1 MADVT
6 TTFAAKDEGFAA
18 VMQRIQNRLQNFT
31 QQMGKMS
38 TGSNKIQASFAGMT
52 QSVVG
57 LAAAYVGA
65 SQAINGFNQALEF
78 GGKMSDLSQIT
89 GESAG
94 KLAVLERAFNNT
106 DIGGEKMLPML
117 SKMTEFIQQLG
128 QGQAGAV
135 ATAKTLGVSF
145 DQLKNKSPIE
155 AFKTLI
161 QAIARLSTEN
171 QRLETSGD
179 VFGNRLGGKL
189 IPLAR
194 NFSQEMAT
202 AREQLGSVVDI
213 LDRSASRLDDLG
225 DMLKESVGNKFRDF
239 ILGLIDG
246 AKGADSLVTSLSKID
261 TAASG
266 IKLGQLFSG
275 AAEEPHKAFLLLG
288 EVLLLAIKKA
298 GNELINATLYAGKVW
313 TAALTNK
320 KTFGTIMEGLL
331 AGFQSI
337 FNFAATVSL
346 QIVKTLI
353 EGVAGLVSVIP
364 GVGPALARE
373 IAAPLKAIEEQQSR
387 IDKQA
392 EKLRQTMQQ
401 SLFGTAEDVIE
412 TAKKMPKEDVDF
424 LGANDQQQQVT
435 ALQQNLRQI
444 ARDNSTE
451 PKKETPA
458 EQMDRA
464 RSIYA
469 QQIAAIEAMEISA
482 TEQTKKR
489 IRLDA
494 QFIEAMNAARQGLL
508 PPAEQMKQ
516 ATTGKNEREAM
527 AAAQSKPLAD
537 SGETKGAASET
548 TLQQAVR
555 FLEELTTK
563 LPAPVLV

>member
-18 VMQRIQNRLQNFT
+18 VMQRIQNRLQKFT
-31 QQMGKMS
+31 QQMGQVSANSKQ
-38 TGSNKIQASFAGMT
+38 IQTSFTGMT

-57 LAAAYVGA
+57 LAAAYVGV
-65 SQAINGFNQALEF
+65 SQAISGFNKALE
-78 GGKMSDLSQIT
+78 
-89 GESAG
+89 
-94 KLAVLERAFNNT
+94 
-106 DIGGEKMLPML
+106 
-117 SKMTEFIQQLG
+117 
-128 QGQAGAV
+128 
-135 ATAKTLGVSF
+135 
-145 DQLKNKSPIE
+145 
-155 AFKTLI
+155 
-161 QAIARLSTEN
+161 
-171 QRLETSGD
+171 
-179 VFGNRLGGKL
+179 LGG
-189 IPLAR
+189 
-194 NFSQEMAT
+194 Q
-202 AREQLGSVVDI
+202 
-213 LDRSASRLDDLG
+213 LDDLTKRTG
-225 DMLKESVGNKFRDF
+225 ATAGELLVLREAFELGGASADMVGPVLSRLSKFLAEAQLGGQAQIEVLKR
-239 ILGLIDG
+239 LGLTYDQLGRLAPTQQLALLAQKLMGIRDPALRTKTAVDLFSRAG
-246 AKGADSLVTSLSKID
+246 AELLPLFFDFNGELEKARGYLGSMPEIMDASASKMADLGDAVAQIGKKFTQFSTGFISGASGINDVAEAIAKFD
-261 TAASG
+261 AAASG
-266 IKLGQLFSG
+266 LDLGQLFSG
-275 AAEEPHKAFLLLG
+275 AIAEPHKAFLLLG

-313 TAALTNK
+313 TDALTNK

-435 ALQQNLRQI
+435 ALQENLKQI

-527 AAAQSKPLAD
+527 ADAQSKPLAD

-548 TLQQAVR
+548 TLQKAVR
-555 FLEELTTK
+555 FLEDLTAK
-563 LPAPVLV
+563 LPSPVLV